1 MDYFAPGL
9 VSVPVVERKVLAGAA
24 LAAGLAV
31 VAVGLAGVRAV
42 LGAATGLQYYAMSQQ
57 LCYKQSNYIVTT
69 AMLQAV
75 PLHCHNSYVISS
87 STSCL
92 QVSRHRC
99 T

>member
-42 LGAATGLQYYAMSQQ
+42 LGAATGLQHNAMSQQ
-57 LCYKQSNYIVTT
+57 LCYKQSNYIVTA

-75 PLHCHNSYVISS
+75 QLHCHNSYVISS
-87 STSCL
+87 STACL
-92 QVSRHRC
+92 QISRH
-99 T
+99 